1 MGIACVVGAVFGS
14 FGIQNIINYVTPI
27 FLIMYPICIVLTV
40 LGLVDKWIPNDG
52 VYKFGVAV
60 AGIVGVGD
68 AILAV
73 APNLDGL
80 RKAMYMIPLAEQ
92 GFSWLIPTVIAMVI
106 GGIVYRGKPRYNY
119 GETAVAT
126 EEGCQVIY
134 SSPTPHLKRFP
145 AAIPQGTFSCRRGT
159 SNGVLPYEKISTST
173 LQRPMVI
180 CLLAAFCCLLWGSA
194 FPAVKIGYGLL
205 SISSADSA
213 EQLIFAGL
221 RFFFA
226 GVVTVLFPQRFPASA
241 AASRTLLPVEVHEA
255 GPDPDP
261 RAVCP
266 VLYRHGAHLRRQGL
280 RPDGGPRVLRH
291 FDLRQAVSL

>member
-52 VYKFGVAV
+52 VYKLGVAA
-60 AGIVGVGD
+60 AGIVSVGD

-126 EEGCQVIY
+126 EE
-134 SSPTPHLKRFP
+134 
-145 AAIPQGTFSCRRGT
+145 AA
-159 SNGVLPYEKISTST
+159 K
-173 LQRPMVI
+173 
-180 CLLAAFCCLLWGSA
+180 
-194 FPAVKIGYGLL
+194 
-205 SISSADSA
+205 
-213 EQLIFAGL
+213 
-221 RFFFA
+221 
-226 GVVTVLFPQRFPASA
+226 
-241 AASRTLLPVEVHEA
+241 
-255 GPDPDP
+255 
-261 RAVCP
+261 
-266 VLYRHGAHLRRQGL
+266 
-280 RPDGGPRVLRH
+280 
-291 FDLRQAVSL
+291 